1 MEPGAGRYPGTGVEL
16 ELDDVEAEPAQLRE
30 CREVPGDSP
39 ENDGD
44 AAIAQ
49 AREGVAG
56 GCRQPGPPESYR
68 EPGGE
73 RRALGG
79 DASELGDESGIG
91 QAVGIDPAE
100 QSELRH
106 GVGAQVR
113 HAGPHQQRVEPRQ
126 PAGSGGDPP
135 VAAGRHRGA
144 AARQASASKN
154 LRSGPSALKS
164 GRSQATTRPAAR
176 LRGSASAA
184 LAASLSGRPNHGG
197 STAITSGQTPR
208 AYHDPQ

>member
-1 MEPGAGRYPGTGVEL
+1 MGTWRWTVPRYRRRARAGR
-16 ELDDVEAEPAQLRE
+16 
-30 CREVPGDSP
+30 CRSRAGAAPRVSRGAGDSP
-39 ENDGD
+39 ESDCD
-44 AAIAQ
+44 ATIAQ

-91 QAVGIDPAE
+91 QAVRIDPAE

-106 GVGAQVR
+106 GVCAQVR
-113 HAGPHQQRVEPRQ
+113 HAAPHQQPVEPRQ

-135 VAAGRHRGA
+135 LAAGTDGA

-154 LRSGPSALKS
+154 LRSGRSALK
-164 GRSQATTRPAAR
+164 GRSQATIRSAAR